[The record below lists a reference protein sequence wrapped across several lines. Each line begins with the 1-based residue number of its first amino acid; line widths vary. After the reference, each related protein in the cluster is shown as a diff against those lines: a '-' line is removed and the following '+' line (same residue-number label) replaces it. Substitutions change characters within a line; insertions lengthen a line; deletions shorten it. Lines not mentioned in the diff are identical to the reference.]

1 MFTKLLKKP
10 AEMPRCFHCQP
21 QRQNNI
27 VATWFMAVGAMVVMD
42 VVIWELIGMKCLT
55 SIHSGK
61 LTASSPENHS
71 TQTFSLGFHPVF
83 LGEYFFRWVVKITSQ
98 RYIVMTSKSA
108 LRTAVGPGQS
118 RTETSQELRHD
129 KGTFFVKYGAQTWI
143 FFLANYSNLG
153 KPQVVVVLSGISP
166 NMPLMQVLGL

>member
-42 VVIWELIGMKCLT
+42 VVFWELIGMKCLT

-61 LTASSPENHS
+61 LTASSPENYS

-83 LGEYFFRWVVKITSQ
+83 WGEYFFRWVVKITSQ

-129 KGTFFVKYGAQTWI
+129 KGTCF
-143 FFLANYSNLG
+143 
-153 KPQVVVVLSGISP
+153 
-166 NMPLMQVLGL
+166 